1 MGEIIYAIRGNNT
14 GYHPHFPA
22 LRTLKNEIL
31 KLIPRTHRD
40 EYGRR
45 RADYRETGL
54 QHFSPVNAP
63 YHQHRPFVLLCT
75 SFTLKPQ
82 ARNLKRPLK
91 VMLTWVEHGVSPR
104 VKGPSQQ
111 YAGVHYVNQEENLYK
126 TLVLGLTD

>member
-22 LRTLKNEIL
+22 LRTLKKEIL
-31 KLIPRTHRD
+31 KLIPRTHID

-45 RADYRETGL
+45 RADYRETGI

-63 YHQHRPFVLLCT
+63 YHQHRPFVLLYTKTPSKKLETPAQGDAC
-75 SFTLKPQ
+75 LG
-82 ARNLKRPLK
+82 R
-91 VMLTWVEHGVSPR
+91 TWGIAPG